1 MYVKPLVFSIA
12 RTSLHDGDGIRTV
25 VYLKGCNMR
34 CRWCHNPEGLKSENE
49 IIFNHNKCIGCDIC
63 TSLCTNVTKGQVNR
77 KACVACGV
85 CQKQCLK
92 NAVTIF
98 KGCYAQ
104 NNLELCI
111 GCGLCAKLCPAGCIT
126 IGEVQL

>member
-1 MYVKPLVFSIA
+1 MKKALVND
-12 RTSLHDGDGIRTV
+12 RV
-25 VYLKGCNMR
+25 
-34 CRWCHNPEGLKSENE
+34 
-49 IIFNHNKCIGCDIC
+49 
-63 TSLCTNVTKGQVNR
+63 
-77 KACVACGV
+77 CVACGV
-85 CQKQCLK
+85 CQKQCPK

-104 NNLELCI
+104 INLELCI